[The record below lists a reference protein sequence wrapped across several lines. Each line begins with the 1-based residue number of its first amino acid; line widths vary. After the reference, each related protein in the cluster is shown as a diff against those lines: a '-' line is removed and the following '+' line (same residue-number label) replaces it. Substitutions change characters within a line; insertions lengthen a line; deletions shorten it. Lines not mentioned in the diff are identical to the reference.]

1 MRVYAILFY
10 MIIFLLIFFNL
21 YNFKFRMIGN
31 IFQAA
36 VLFSFLYEH
45 GYKLFWKR
53 DERIIFIVV
62 YLIPFLIVLF
72 FLVMS
77 I

>member
-1 MRVYAILFY
+1 MRICAILFY
-10 MIIFLLIFFNL
+10 IIIFLLIFFNL
-21 YNFKFRMIGN
+21 YNFKFRMLGN

-36 VLFSFLYEH
+36 VIFSFLYEH
-45 GYKLFWKR
+45 GYKLFWKK

-62 YLIPFLIVLF
+62 YLIPFLIVLLF
-72 FLVMS
+72 IVMS